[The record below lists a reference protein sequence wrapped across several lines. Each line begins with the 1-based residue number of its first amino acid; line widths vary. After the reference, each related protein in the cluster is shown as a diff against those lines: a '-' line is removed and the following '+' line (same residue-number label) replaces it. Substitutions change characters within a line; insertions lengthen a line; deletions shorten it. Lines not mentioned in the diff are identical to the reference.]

1 MNKEFFKKHREK
13 LMEKIEDSSVIVLFA
28 GNAPKKSGD
37 ENYPFTPNRNFYYF
51 TGINEEGPILII
63 SKIKGIISERLFI
76 KEIDEERE
84 RWVGKSIRSNE
95 AEEISGVKYI
105 DYLGSFYDYLNR
117 VFSETEEIN
126 LYLDMER
133 DSFQD
138 LQGISESFSEEVK
151 KRYPFVRIKNIF
163 PKIIPLR
170 MVKSKEEIEEMKKAI
185 EITIKGVESL
195 MKNAK
200 VGMKEYQLEAYYEFV
215 CRSSGIKDYA
225 FKTIAASGKNATIL
239 HYVDNNSEIKDGDL
253 ILFDLGA
260 QHNYYNADITR
271 TFPVNGVFSERQK
284 EVYNA
289 VLRVNERV
297 IKTIKPGLEYKELN
311 KMATEWIAE
320 ECIKLGLIKNKEEVS
335 KYYWHSIGH
344 SLGLDTHDISNKD
357 RNTIFKEGMVWT
369 VEPGIYIEE
378 ESIGIRIEDDV
389 LITSDGVQVLTK
401 DMIKTVED
409 IEEFMKK
416 TNK

>member
-1 MNKEFFKKHREK
+1 MNKEFFKNNRQK
-13 LMEKIEDSSVIVLFA
+13 LINKIEDNSIIVLFA

-51 TGINEEGPILII
+51 TGINEEGPILLI

-76 KEIDEERE
+76 KEIDEEKE

-95 AEEISGVKYI
+95 AEEISAIKAI
-105 DYLGSFYDYLNR
+105 DYLGSFKDYLNR
-117 VFSETEEIN
+117 VFSESEEMN

-133 DSFQD
+133 DSFQE
-138 LQGISESFSEEVK
+138 LQGREESFSEEVK
-151 KRYPFVRIKNIF
+151 KRYPFVRVKNIF

-170 MVKSKEEIEEMKKAI
+170 MVKSKEEIAEIKKAI
-185 EITIKGVESL
+185 AVTIKGVESL

-200 VGMKEYQLEAYYEFV
+200 SGMKEYQLEAYYEFI
-215 CRSSGIKDYA
+215 CRTNGIKDYA
-225 FKTIAASGKNATIL
+225 FKTIAASGRNATIL

-389 LITSDGVQVLTK
+389 LITSDGVEVLTK
-401 DMIKTVED
+401 DMIKSVDD
-409 IEEFMKK
+409 IERFMK
-416 TNK
+416 NK